1 MKFYFFILFLF
12 FTFSVSSENIKILN
26 DIPGNGIKVINHS
39 KIKVHYI
46 GKLEN
51 GTVFDNS
58 YKRKKPFS
66 FQIGTRQ
73 VIEGWEIGLLGM
85 HEKGKRTIFIPSR
98 LAYGKVGAGNKIPP
112 NSNLIFNIEII
123 EVKPP
128 GYKFLK
134 VTDIINKQNKGFKF
148 IDIRTKKEIKKT
160 GIIPGSINITAFND
174 NGKFISNF
182 FKKYQSYVVNTDN
195 VVLISNTGD
204 ISSILANGLVE
215 YLGTKNV
222 YSLEGGIQEF
232 LKFKED

>member
-98 LAYGKVGAGNKIPP
+98 LAYGCSAEIDPIP
-112 NSNLIFNIEII
+112 NSGSALIFASTNR
-123 EVKPP
+123 KP
-128 GYKFLK
+128 G
-134 VTDIINKQNKGFKF
+134 
-148 IDIRTKKEIKKT
+148 
-160 GIIPGSINITAFND
+160 
-174 NGKFISNF
+174 
-182 FKKYQSYVVNTDN
+182 
-195 VVLISNTGD
+195 
-204 ISSILANGLVE
+204 
-215 YLGTKNV
+215 
-222 YSLEGGIQEF
+222 
-232 LKFKED
+232 